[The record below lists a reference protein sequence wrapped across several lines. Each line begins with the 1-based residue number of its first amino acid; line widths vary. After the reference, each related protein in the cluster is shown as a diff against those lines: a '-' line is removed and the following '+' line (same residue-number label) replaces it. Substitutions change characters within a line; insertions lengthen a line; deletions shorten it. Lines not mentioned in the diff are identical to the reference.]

1 MIRFKT
7 RRAGSGKRGRICHK
21 FPRGTKLFKNF
32 DGTHLRMR
40 YYYGWRGPYVTA
52 ENLDRFL
59 LANVGRPV
67 DKVYSEFLK
76 RCDSSIQD
84 PKHEFFGEFEKK
96 EDIIPRW
103 GGFYITNGI
112 INYKKRRK
120 STYSKT
126 MPSYSEINN
135 QNMPDRKKLVEV
147 CEQSKNTMRATFLG
161 RFYVYDRW
169 YNSKLVSIFVQPVGA
184 LTWPS
189 RRVAIIGVG
198 VGINLHKETW
208 GYKSRTQAYF
218 MRYDIHSESGID
230 AYEFIVKEK

>member
-7 RRAGSGKRGRICHK
+7 RKDRNGRKSRSWPK
-21 FPRGTKLFKNF
+21 FPRNTKRIRNF
-32 DGTHLRMR
+32 EGTHVRMK
-40 YYYGWRGPYVTA
+40 YPYWSGWITVTA

-76 RCDSSIQD
+76 RCSSSIQD
-84 PKHEFFGEFEKK
+84 PKREFFREFDEK

-147 CEQSKNTMRATFLG
+147 CEQSRNTMRATFLG

-169 YNSKLVSIFVQPVGA
+169 YNSKLVSIFVQPVSA

-189 RRVAIIGVG
+189 RRVEIIGVG

-218 MRYDIHSESGID
+218 MRYDIHSESGTD